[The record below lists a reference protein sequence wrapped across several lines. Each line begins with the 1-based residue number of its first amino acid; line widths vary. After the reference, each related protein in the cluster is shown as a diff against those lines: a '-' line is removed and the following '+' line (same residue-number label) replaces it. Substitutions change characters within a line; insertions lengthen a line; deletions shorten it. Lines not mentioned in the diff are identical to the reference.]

1 MSKADEIEKVKS
13 QAFEKEQKAQVMIE
27 QAMKDKVAA
36 ESNAQKA
43 QKEALEKVKKSESQS
58 AE

>member
-1 MSKADEIEKVKS
+1 ML
-13 QAFEKEQKAQVMIE
+13 IE